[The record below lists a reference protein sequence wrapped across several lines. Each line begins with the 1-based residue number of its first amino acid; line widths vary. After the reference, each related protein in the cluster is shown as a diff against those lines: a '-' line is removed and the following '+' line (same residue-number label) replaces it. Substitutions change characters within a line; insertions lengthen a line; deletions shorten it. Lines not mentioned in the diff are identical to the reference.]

1 MLCTAS
7 QILLGDQIKE
17 MGGACSTM
25 GKRTVHTGFG
35 GGNSKRETKS
45 KI

>member
-25 GKRTVHTGFG
+25 GTGEVHAGVW
-35 GGNSKRETKS
+35 
-45 KI
+45 